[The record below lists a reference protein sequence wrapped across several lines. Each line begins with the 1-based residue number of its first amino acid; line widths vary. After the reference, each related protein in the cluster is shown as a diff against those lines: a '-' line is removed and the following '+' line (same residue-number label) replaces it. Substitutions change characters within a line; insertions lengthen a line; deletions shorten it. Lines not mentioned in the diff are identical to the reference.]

1 MTQSRHFD
9 ILSHVV
15 EIANSS
21 VDIGERLDSIL
32 GVINSHMGARLT
44 ALFMQE
50 HRKSQLTRANLWP
63 PQVGGE
69 PATVQFGQGL
79 VGEVALR
86 REPQTIEAYK
96 LGQDQAL
103 DTFCRQDERVD
114 LFPVMDDNRLYAVLA
129 MSYAAPGELESDDV
143 RLLQMVSRE
152 MAGAIRNFRL
162 YFEAKK
168 RIAELNVLSD
178 LGRAAI
184 STIEVDQLLD
194 TVAGICA
201 KLLGARGGLIHI
213 MSLNGEEFNYQA
225 VYGKVPAA
233 CLDEKGCAQDC
244 LEQVSGASRLRVQ
257 VCQPVPEAPELEQ
270 GLCVPLSFKGRYQG
284 RLCVFDKVM
293 HPEGMGPG
301 FAPDDQEL
309 LASMSSMVSAALENA
324 LTFQRIEDLAQRNE
338 EMVGALATMFEI
350 STVLMTT
357 VDFEETV
364 QILLH
369 AVIHPTGLDHDRVVL
384 FLLAEGT
391 DSEIGSLRA
400 VADLSKPKEGVQLRE
415 LLQTLNQAKE
425 ERPKIIAVDDENLAN
440 LVIPLQPQDS
450 VLARTVA
457 EKKAIQ
463 VENPGEDPSVAKELV
478 KALGPYPLVTVPM
491 FAKGKVVGVL
501 LANNARSQRGFS
513 DRDIKL
519 LAMLA
524 NLGGLAVENSRL
536 YQHLENANHELAQ
549 MRNRLLEADKLAALG
564 EVAAGVA
571 HEIRNPLVSI
581 GGFTRRIRKKVG
593 DESPITPYLDVII
606 EEVTRLERTLNE
618 MLDFS
623 TDARDH
629 YEERHLGLIMDQSLE
644 LLRRELEDNNIEVV
658 REYNQDLPQIYCD
671 ERQIKHVFLNL
682 FLNAIQAMGK
692 SGGQLLLRTYA
703 ITREGKQF
711 VAGEVSDSGGGISME
726 VIHKI
731 FNPFFTTKD
740 SGSGLGLSI
749 VHKIITRHF
758 GQVEVHNREGEGSS
772 FLVTLPAAEEGRAYL
787 K

>member
-63 PQVGGE
+63 PRVGGE

-79 VGEVALR
+79 VGEVAMR
-86 REPQTIEAYK
+86 REPQTIEAYR
-96 LGQDQAL
+96 LGQDEAL
-103 DTFCRQDERVD
+103 DTLCRADERVD
-114 LFPVMDDNRLYAVLA
+114 LFPVMDDNRLYAVLVMLYPKA
-129 MSYAAPGELESDDV
+129 GVLDSDDV

-213 MSLNGEEFNYQA
+213 FSVNGEEFNYKA
-225 VYGKVPAA
+225 IYGMVPPS
-233 CLDEKGCAQDC
+233 CLEKTGCAYSC
-244 LEQVSGASRLRVQ
+244 LEEAAGVSRLRVQ
-257 VCQPVPEAPELEQ
+257 VCQPDPDSSEFEH
-270 GLCVPLSFKGRYQG
+270 GLCVPLAFKGRYRG
-284 RLCVFDKVM
+284 RLCVFDKAIQA
-293 HPEGMGPG
+293 EGMGPG
-301 FAPDDQEL
+301 FTADDHDL

-357 VDFEETV
+357 VDFDETV
-364 QILLH
+364 QIILH

-384 FLLAEGT
+384 FLLGEGAGG
-391 DSEIGSLRA
+391 EEANLRA
-400 VADLSKPKEGVQLRE
+400 VADLVKPKEGVQLKE
-415 LLQTLNQAKE
+415 LVQTLNQAKE
-425 ERPKIIAVDDENLAN
+425 EKPKAIAVEDDNLAK
-440 LVIPLQPQDS
+440 LVIPITPQDS

-457 EKKAIQ
+457 EKKVIQ
-463 VENPGEDPSVAKELV
+463 VENPAEDRSVAKELV
-478 KALGPYPLVTVPM
+478 EALGPHPMVTVPM
-491 FAKGKVVGVL
+491 FAKGKVVGVIL
-501 LANNARSQRGFS
+501 VNNARSRRGFS

-593 DESPITPYLDVII
+593 DDSPITPYLDVII

-629 YEERHLGLIMDQSLE
+629 YEERNLNLIMDQSLE
-644 LLRRELEDNNIEVV
+644 LLRRELDESKVEVV
-658 REYNQDLPQIYCD
+658 RDYNQDLPQIYCD
-671 ERQIKHVFLNL
+671 ERQIKHIFLNL

-692 SGGQLLLRTYA
+692 EGGKLILRTYGV
-703 ITREGKQF
+703 TREGKQF

-740 SGSGLGLSI
+740 TGSGLGLSI

-758 GQVEVHNREGEGSS
+758 GQVEVHNREGEGAS